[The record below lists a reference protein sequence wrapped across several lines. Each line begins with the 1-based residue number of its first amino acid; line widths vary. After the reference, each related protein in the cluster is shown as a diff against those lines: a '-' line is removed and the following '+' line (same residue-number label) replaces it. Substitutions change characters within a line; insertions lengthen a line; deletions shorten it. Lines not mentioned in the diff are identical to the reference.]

1 MNSKM
6 RIMYV
11 DEAAWA
17 TVKEYLT
24 VRLHDKR
31 QTNMNNNFSCIL
43 CIPWLEMEVQ
53 YEDTI

>member
-1 MNSKM
+1 MNSKL
-6 RIMYV
+6 RIVYV

-31 QTNMNNNFSCIL
+31 QTNMNNNFSCIS
-43 CIPWLEMEVQ
+43 WLEMEVQ